1 MMSSDIP
8 LLQGGIFIF
17 PDLNLSLVGEILA
30 YVQNRSADG
39 LKVKMIIAF
48 LMIFELPDRLF
59 RRLIFFGKIEGKKHD

>member
-1 MMSSDIP
+1 M
-8 LLQGGIFIF
+8 
-17 PDLNLSLVGEILA
+17 

-59 RRLIFFGKIEGKKHD
+59 RRLNFFEKLRKET

>member
-1 MMSSDIP
+1 MMSSGTP
-8 LLQGGIFIF
+8 LFTGGIFIF
-17 PDLNLSLVGEILA
+17 PDLNSLLVGEILT

-59 RRLIFFGKIEGKKHD
+59 RRLNFFEKLRKET